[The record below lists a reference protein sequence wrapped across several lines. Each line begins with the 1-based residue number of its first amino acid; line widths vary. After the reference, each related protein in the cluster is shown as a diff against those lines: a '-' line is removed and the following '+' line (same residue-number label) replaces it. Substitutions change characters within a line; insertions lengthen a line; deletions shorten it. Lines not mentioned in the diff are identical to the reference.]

1 MVTQERKKI
10 QDFIRTNEADILR
23 DLARLVAI
31 PSTQG
36 EAEPDAPF
44 GAAPKAA
51 LDEALAIST
60 ELGLAAHNEK
70 GYIGWAELPGKET
83 EKYLRYTSLLQV
95 QAYRNGKRPQQ
106 PPPYRNVQG
115 H

>member
-10 QDFIRTNEADILR
+10 QDFIRANEADILR

-60 ELGLAAHNEK
+60 ELGLAVHNEK

-83 EKYLRYTSLLQV
+83 EKYLGEKS
-95 QAYRNGKRPQQ
+95 
-106 PPPYRNVQG
+106 
-115 H
+115 